1 MEYRYL
7 AVLVCLLCCAG
18 QAPAAEELNW
28 AQRLVGPVSGTSVMH
43 NETVEFGRYN
53 FAAGPEEKK
62 AVAKV
67 TQLEGRRS
75 AILYTAP
82 GKSSFQIFSVY
93 RNLLKEKGYEIVF
106 SCEGAAC
113 GDSFSGAWYDL
124 NPFESNY
131 GWNNSY
137 AITAG
142 SAASQFYLAARKKS
156 AGEEVYVSVYTNT
169 GRWSYPVYRVDVA
182 VPEAM
187 KTGVVQ
193 ASKIEEAIKAEGRM
207 AFYGITFDTGSS
219 AIKAE
224 SGPVLAE
231 LAAFLKTASGQSFYV
246 AGHTDDEG
254 DLQANMTLS
263 QARAGSVVRDLVSR
277 GVPAAMLS
285 AHGAGPLS
293 PVATNFTPEGRALN
307 RRVEIV
313 RAMRGQREASHAL
326 RGASRSLPA
335 DIPDFEIKQQAVQ
348 AAQQQAGQ
356 QAAQQQAQQAAAA
369 AAAAQ
374 QAAQQQAAQQA
385 AAAIAAAKEAA
396 AKAAAAAEAAK
407 VPVPKVTGMWL
418 TPGKNLLIG
427 QGFKVKALGKSAGII
442 RKQDPAPDARVE
454 KGSTVTITV
463 GK

>member
-1 MEYRYL
+1 MKYRHL
-7 AVLVCLLCCAG
+7 AVPLCLLCGAVKS
-18 QAPAAEELNW
+18 QAEEGLNW
-28 AQRLVGPVSGTSVMH
+28 AQQLVGPVSGTSVMH

-62 AVAKV
+62 TVAKV
-67 TQLEGRRS
+67 AQLEGRRS

-93 RNLLKEKGYEIVF
+93 RDLLKEKGYEIVF

-142 SAASQFYLAARKKS
+142 SAASQFYLAARKKN
-156 AGEEVYVSVYTNT
+156 AGGEVYVSVYTNT

-182 VPEAM
+182 LPETM

-231 LAAFLKTASGQSFYV
+231 LAAFLKKASGQTFYV

-254 DLQANMTLS
+254 DLQANMKLS
-263 QARAGSVVRDLVSR
+263 RERAEAVVKDLVSR
-277 GVPAAMLS
+277 GVPAAALS
-285 AHGAGPLS
+285 AQGAGPVS

-313 RAMRGQREASHAL
+313 RTL
-326 RGASRSLPA
+326 RGPRGAARGLPD
-335 DIPDFEIKQQAVQ
+335 DIPDFELKQQAVQ
-348 AAQQQAGQ
+348 AAQGGAQPAAAAVAAQQAAQ
-356 QAAQQQAQQAAAA
+356 QQAQQAAQQQAQAAQQQAQQAAAA
-369 AAAAQ
+369 AAAAV
-374 QAAQQQAAQQA
+374 
-385 AAAIAAAKEAA
+385 KEAA
-396 AKAAAAAEAAK
+396 ARAAAEAEAAK
-407 VPVPKVTGMWL
+407 VPVPKVTGML
-418 TPGKNLLIG
+418 VTPGMNLLVS
-427 QGFKVKALGKSAGII
+427 QGFKINRTGKTAGKITA
-442 RKQDPAPDARVE
+442 QDPAPNTRVG
-454 KGSTVTITV
+454 KGSTITITV